1 MKQILILSCLL
12 LLFSCKSEKRTDN
25 HKRENTIQKE
35 EPNMENLKVQLE
47 AKKQQYADNWSS
59 ETLALHENGI
69 DVVEKTG
76 ITGSAFQVGQ
86 MAPDFTLNNALG
98 KAISLNEVLK
108 QGPVVLTWYRGGWCP
123 YCNLTLRALQQA
135 LPEIKAQ
142 GATLLTLTPEVP
154 DKSLSTAEKNELEFE
169 VLSDVN
175 NKVGKSYGVVFKLEE
190 NVAQSY
196 QNGFNLHAY
205 NGDDSDELPMAA
217 TYIIGTNGI
226 IKWAFLDAD
235 YRNRAEPSNIVNEL
249 KKL

>member
-1 MKQILILSCLL
+1 
-12 LLFSCKSEKRTDN
+12 
-25 HKRENTIQKE
+25 
-35 EPNMENLKVQLE
+35 
-47 AKKQQYADNWSS
+47 
-59 ETLALHENGI
+59 
-69 DVVEKTG
+69 
-76 ITGSAFQVGQ
+76 
-86 MAPDFTLNNALG
+86 MAPDFILNNALG

-154 DKSLSTAEKNELEFE
+154 DESLSTAEKNELEFE
-169 VLSDVN
+169 VLSDVH
-175 NKVGKSYGVVFKLEE
+175 NKVGKSYGVVFKIEE
-190 NVAQSY
+190 NVAQAY
-196 QNGFNLHAY
+196 QNGFNLHSY

-226 IKWAFLDAD
+226 IKWAFLDTD
-235 YRNRAEPSNIVNEL
+235 YRNRAEPSDIVNEL

>member
-1 MKQILILSCLL
+1 
-12 LLFSCKSEKRTDN
+12 
-25 HKRENTIQKE
+25 
-35 EPNMENLKVQLE
+35 MENLKVQLE

-69 DVVEKTG
+69 DVVKKTG
-76 ITGSAFQVGQ
+76 ITASAFQVGQ
-86 MAPDFTLNNALG
+86 MAPDFILNNALG
-98 KAISLNEVLK
+98 KAISLNEVLT

-154 DKSLSTAEKNELEFE
+154 DESLSTAEKNELEFE
-169 VLSDVN
+169 VLSDVH
-175 NKVGKSYGVVFKLEE
+175 NKVGKSYGVVFKIEE
-190 NVAQSY
+190 NVAQAY
-196 QNGFNLHAY
+196 QNGFNLHSY

-226 IKWAFLDAD
+226 IKWAFLDTD
-235 YRNRAEPSNIVNEL
+235 YRNRAEPSDIVNEL